1 MHLDP
6 ELVLSVRGPSLVP
19 HRILRMDT
27 SGEESRMLGQDVE
40 LINLFIVDEQSELEV

>member
-6 ELVLSVRGPSLVP
+6 ELVLLAGLSPRGPSLVP
-19 HRILRMDT
+19 HRILRMNT

-40 LINLFIVDEQSELEV
+40 VINLS